1 MQRHTVRPGPSPH
14 VRCRSRLQEGKTRAE
29 PLGAQSAE
37 ILGELGYSAA
47 EIERLATAG
56 TIGLP
61 EDA

>member
-1 MQRHTVRPGPSPH
+1 VRYDGEAPE
-14 VRCRSRLQEGKTRAE
+14 VRLPPQ

-47 EIERLATAG
+47 EIARLARAG

-61 EDA
+61 EDDADVHS